1 MLISCTTLPLQHST
15 NVRLIISNLRF
26 EPPITKTNEKNYLVF
41 DYEERGNSLVAVHLQ
56 WSIPERGW
64 SDFQTRKISD
74 FAQLGHIKQE
84 KTIKILLVRIT
95 RPVTIFVTA
104 WVEDKAGNK
113 SNKLDGILHV
123 KD

>member
-15 NVRLIISNLRF
+15 NERPIISNLRF
-26 EPPITKTNEKNYLVF
+26 EPPITKANEKNYLVF
-41 DYEERGNSLVAVHLQ
+41 DYEERGNSLVAVHSQ

-64 SDFQTRKISD
+64 SDFHTRKISD
-74 FAQLGHIKQE
+74 FARLGHIKQE
-84 KTIKILLVRIT
+84 KTIKMLLGIT
-95 RPVTIFVTA
+95 RPATIFVTV
-104 WVEDKAGNK
+104 WIEDKAGNK